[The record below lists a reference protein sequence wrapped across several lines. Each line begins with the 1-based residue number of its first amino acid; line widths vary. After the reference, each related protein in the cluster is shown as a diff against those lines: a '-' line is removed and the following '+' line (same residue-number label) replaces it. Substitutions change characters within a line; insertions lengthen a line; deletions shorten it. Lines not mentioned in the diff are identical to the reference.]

1 MEEIGLNT
9 VSALIEKGTPADI
22 DELSQL
28 YDDLHDYLE
37 STINYPC
44 WKKGV
49 YPTRENAAQGIAD
62 GNLYVTRQAGKIV
75 GSVIL
80 NREHCDGTDCP
91 ADTDRSYCI
100 FIYTL
105 VIHPAHLKEG
115 IGSILV
121 EFAIRH
127 GLKEHVKSV
136 RLDVYEKNLPAIR
149 LYEKSGFVYV
159 KNLDLGIP
167 GFEPNCFR
175 LYEKLL

>member
-1 MEEIGLNT
+1 MDFI
-9 VSALIEKGTPADI
+9 IEKGTQSDI
-22 DELSQL
+22 DELSRL
-28 YDDLHDYLE
+28 YDDLNDYLE
-37 STINYPC
+37 NTINYPR

-49 YPTRENAAQGIAD
+49 YPVRENAAEGIAGD
-62 GNLYVTRQAGKIV
+62 NLYVVRQAEKIV

-80 NREHCDGTDCP
+80 VREHCDEADCP
-91 ADTDRSYCI
+91 AVTDRSYCI

-115 IGSILV
+115 IGSSLIK
-121 EFAIRH
+121 FALRH
-127 GLKEHVKSV
+127 GLEEHVKSV

-167 GFEPNCFR
+167 GFEPDCFR